1 MKSVLLL
8 LLLLLIRV
16 SRCYHVK
23 RLMRSSVV
31 VPLHNSADDYLSY
44 MTSSNDIDS
53 IPLAQLIQDDSPYVN
68 VVSLLLYCYY
78 IDHNDDTIIR

>member
-1 MKSVLLL
+1 
-8 LLLLLIRV
+8 
-16 SRCYHVK
+16 
-23 RLMRSSVV
+23 MRSSAVVV
-31 VPLHNSADDYLSY
+31 VPLHNNADDYLSY

-78 IDHNDDTIIR
+78 IDHNDNAIIR